1 MLSSLTD
8 LCHLLYLSFP
18 ADFEAE
24 EGVDQE
30 PPVCRQRQTSGA
42 CEALIPQRD
51 LNQLSIERCFHSV
64 PRVCSPMGRLIEM
77 IENIVDSRVTVT
89 KEMLLELWRSVPLV
103 SFPFFSIKYLLIACF
118 HNLIVSLVESL
129 FFSLPLFL
137 SFSLP
142 SPCFPRNQFKT
153 FREVSCHWLG

>member
-129 FFSLPLFL
+129 FFPSLFFFPFRYPHLVFPVINLRLFVKFL
-137 SFSLP
+137 
-142 SPCFPRNQFKT
+142 
-153 FREVSCHWLG
+153 VIG